1 MSFYGEFVRIFLIN
15 REKSADFAVEW
26 GYIIG
31 HKRTGSDIGECV
43 GVGCAFYSCPYMTD
57 FRPGGE

>member
-15 REKSADFAVEW
+15 HEESVDFAVEW
-26 GYIIG
+26 GYIIAL
-31 HKRTGSDIGECV
+31 KRTGPDIVKCV
-43 GVGCAFYSCPYMTD
+43 GAGCAFYSCPYMTG

>member
-15 REKSADFAVEW
+15 HEKSVDFAVEL
-26 GYIIG
+26 GYIIA
-31 HKRTGSDIGECV
+31 HKRTGSDIVECV
-43 GVGCAFYSCPYMTD
+43 DAGCAFYSCPYMTG

>member
-15 REKSADFAVEW
+15 HEKSVDFAVEL
-26 GYIIG
+26 GYIIVL
-31 HKRTGSDIGECV
+31 KRTGSDIVECV
-43 GVGCAFYSCPYMTD
+43 DAGCAFYSCLYMTG

>member
-15 REKSADFAVEW
+15 HEKSVGFAVEL
-26 GYIIG
+26 GYIIAC
-31 HKRTGSDIGECV
+31 KRAGSDIVECV
-43 GVGCAFYSCPYMTD
+43 DAGCAFYSCPYMTG